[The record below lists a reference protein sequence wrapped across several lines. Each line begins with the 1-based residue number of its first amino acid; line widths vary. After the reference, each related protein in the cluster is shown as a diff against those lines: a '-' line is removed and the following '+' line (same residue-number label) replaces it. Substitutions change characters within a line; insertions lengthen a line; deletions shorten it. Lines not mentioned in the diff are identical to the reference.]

1 MAALYCLSLRRM
13 NRIKYHIF
21 TILLVLYIALIFYG
35 SLHNFSDTELDLAE
49 SFLGIPMDK
58 IVHFAMFFFYPFVS
72 WSFLRFNDEPDT
84 ENKPVNCK
92 VFKITR
98 DYYFA
103 VIILTGIL
111 LGALTEGSQSWLTT
125 YRQGD
130 VQDLGADILGIL
142 TGSAAVFALKG
153 VFIRWEIK
161 ILQEKS

>member
-1 MAALYCLSLRRM
+1 
-13 NRIKYHIF
+13 
-21 TILLVLYIALIFYG
+21 
-35 SLHNFSDTELDLAE
+35 
-49 SFLGIPMDK
+49 
-58 IVHFAMFFFYPFVS
+58 MFFFYPFVS

-103 VIILTGIL
+103 
-111 LGALTEGSQSWLTT
+111 LTEGSQSWFTT

-130 VQDLGADILGIL
+130 VQDWGADILGVL
-142 TGSAAVFALKG
+142 AGSAAVFALKG
-153 VFIRWEIK
+153 VFIRWKIK

>member
-1 MAALYCLSLRRM
+1 MAALYCLSLHRM

-35 SLHNFSDTELDLAE
+35 CLHNFSDTELDLSE

-58 IVHFAMFFFYPFVS
+58 IVHFSMFFIYPFIC
-72 WSFLRFNDEPDT
+72 WSFLRSMT
-84 ENKPVNCK
+84 SRNCK

-103 VIILTGIL
+103 VIILSGIL
-111 LGALTEGSQSWLTT
+111 LGTLTEGSQSWLTT

-142 TGSAAVFALKG
+142 AGSAVVFALKG
-153 VFIRWEIK
+153 VFTRWEIK
-161 ILQEKS
+161 TLREKS